1 MAEKNY
7 EFHPVKQQFNSL
19 QDLRKATGIH
29 SPIWVFTIFGEK
41 IVSLINVSQLG
52 FYSLFKKLI
61 TGQKNTEVKISYLK
75 ILIEKLAKLNNLY
88 PKLKHFSLPKF
99 SKNDNISKNNS
110 LVPISFWNN
119 NRPKIRAISRTLIPK
134 QVIRS
139 QDIGLG
145 VSSTG
150 SSMITLDANTLSLLN
165 NFKSGIRILQFGL
178 LILFLTLGIQ
188 TYLIVT
194 KQSINFQASASNQ
207 TLETVSTLPTNSEPG
222 LRIIDNF
229 TTNKGVVDIGFSLDV
244 QKQIIKMRNGSN
256 CKTPGIPPEPN
267 GCGITIYPGALG
279 IPNRGTIFKNI
290 QFEGTIPGNSKIKID
305 LKDFEQGNL
314 VQDLGSF
321 GSDKLKKN
329 IPIPANISSTQGLYL
344 RFWTLGGDISIT
356 KIAIEYYNV
365 EQLKPV
371 SGKINPDLL
380 KDIKAFTIWEDKDQN
395 RLWDPKND
403 VEWTCRPNFPGIL
416 PLEFG
421 VNGSFV
427 MSRDDS
433 CFTDIKP
440 DKWYTDKGTSVL
452 PNGMWLLVSQD
463 PQITI
468 PFQTQSK
475 DIQTVMDISSF
486 DEVKYK

>member
-1 MAEKNY
+1 M
-7 EFHPVKQQFNSL
+7 
-19 QDLRKATGIH
+19 
-29 SPIWVFTIFGEK
+29 
-41 IVSLINVSQLG
+41 
-52 FYSLFKKLI
+52 
-61 TGQKNTEVKISYLK
+61 
-75 ILIEKLAKLNNLY
+75 
-88 PKLKHFSLPKF
+88 
-99 SKNDNISKNNS
+99 
-110 LVPISFWNN
+110 
-119 NRPKIRAISRTLIPK
+119 
-134 QVIRS
+134 
-139 QDIGLG
+139 
-145 VSSTG
+145 
-150 SSMITLDANTLSLLN
+150 
-165 NFKSGIRILQFGL
+165 

-194 KQSINFQASASNQ
+194 KQRIGFQASASNQ

-329 IPIPANISSTQGLYL
+329 IPIPANISITQGLYL